1 MQSFKN
7 PQKRNTTT
15 LAQYVWNH
23 ALNPN
28 PNIKWEI
35 LKNCS
40 VYRPGNKAC
49 DLCICEKLAILQSTN
64 NPLNINKR
72 NDIGGRCIH
81 RRCCALDNITW
92 TTPKEEGCMVPSFLA
107 ASNTVFAVTS
117 PLAIG
122 TYHHNFSV
130 LMNSLEWKGP
140 LLKVGDSLN
149 YISSV

>member
-1 MQSFKN
+1 MAECVVYRATVQPSNVNYVGMAKTDFKARYRNHMQSFKN

-49 DLCICEKLAILQSTN
+49 DLCICEKLAILESTN

-81 RRCCALDNITW
+81 RRCCALDNIT
-92 TTPKEEGCMVPSFLA
+92 
-107 ASNTVFAVTS
+107 
-117 PLAIG
+117 
-122 TYHHNFSV
+122 
-130 LMNSLEWKGP
+130 
-140 LLKVGDSLN
+140 
-149 YISSV
+149 